1 MRKFQRIIVVIITL
15 ILLSVSGYVSENYLY
30 DFSFSQGS
38 FLISRLDFLHN
49 KAAKFSIINDPRFY
63 TLFISIVIDLLITCT
78 GVWYFFHNKKFLFYT
93 FVIFSVASF
102 CMVLPYLFFIFSK
115 SVLASQFFQ
124 SLKQW
129 VLSPFL
135 FLMLIPVFSFIRINP
150 DNN

>member
-1 MRKFQRIIVVIITL
+1 MSKFQRINVVVITL

-30 DFSFSQGS
+30 DFSFSQGN
-38 FLISRLDFLHN
+38 FLISRLDFVHN
-49 KAAKFSIINDPRFY
+49 KAAKFSFINDPRLY
-63 TLFISIVIDLLITCT
+63 TLFISIIIDLFLTCT
-78 GVWYFFHNKKFLFYT
+78 GIWYFFHNKKFLLYT

-115 SVLASQFFQ
+115 SELANQFFQ

-135 FLMLIPVFSFIRINP
+135 FLMLIPVFSFIHTNP
-150 DNN
+150 DNS